1 MSVLLW
7 ENQKGEVHKSEE
19 CGDDRGHLCDLVAG
33 GCVTEVKFR
42 EPVWGVLGIIL
53 FLIKKSP

>member
-1 MSVLLW
+1 M
-7 ENQKGEVHKSEE
+7 GEPEGGAHKSEG
-19 CGDDRGHLCDLVAG
+19 CGDDRGHLCDLVG